1 MGQAVEP
8 VLRAM
13 GVLTFRVETADDLG
27 AATTAALAASFKSGQ
42 GAALILSQRFLG
54 AKAF

>member
-1 MGQAVEP
+1 
-8 VLRAM
+8 M
-13 GVLTFRVETADDLG
+13 GVLTLGVETADDLG
-27 AATTAALAASFKSGQ
+27 PATTAALAASFKSGQ